1 MKVETRSERSNR
13 YESQSTHCFTTPF
26 DLNFFAKQSFQA
38 ANCSRGFQITLFG
51 KRFSFTGEFDNLSLK
66 KHRWQLP
73 DSKVKNSTSEDEI
86 FFFSFH

>member
-38 ANCSRGFQITLFG
+38 ANCSRGF
-51 KRFSFTGEFDNLSLK
+51 
-66 KHRWQLP
+66 
-73 DSKVKNSTSEDEI
+73 
-86 FFFSFH
+86 